1 MWFRSLFDDLLAR
14 SSRAPARHGRPAPR
28 VRQRPRFVRP
38 CLEIL
43 EVGRISG
50 ADAHLPRPVW
60 LPVLCRP
67 QFVRSGFPLSVGRSR
82 AVPPA
87 APKQQHSP
95 ALLACPFLPEETAH
109 DSSSRRCPGSS
120 VPIPNRHSGEW
131 MRTSNGIVALTA
143 QRHKR

>member
-28 VRQRPRFVRP
+28 VRQRPHFVRP

-50 ADAHLPRPVW
+50 ADAHLPRQVW
-60 LPVLCRP
+60 LRVIGRP
-67 QFVRSGFPLSVGRSR
+67 KFGRSGLPLSVCRSR

-87 APKQQHSP
+87 TPEQQHSP
-95 ALLACPFLPEETAH
+95 ALLAFPFPPEETAH
-109 DSSSRRCPGSS
+109 GSRARRCA
-120 VPIPNRHSGEW
+120 E
-131 MRTSNGIVALTA
+131 
-143 QRHKR
+143 